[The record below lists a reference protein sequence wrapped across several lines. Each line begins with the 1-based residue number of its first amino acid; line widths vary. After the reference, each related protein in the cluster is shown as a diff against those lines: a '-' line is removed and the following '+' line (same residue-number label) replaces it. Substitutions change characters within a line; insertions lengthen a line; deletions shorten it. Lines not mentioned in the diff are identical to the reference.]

1 MGRCSPLLTAVIVA
15 AVMCVD
21 AVRSA
26 VSQPMDAVVSAAAT
40 KPQLTAAVV
49 VISLLAYA
57 WMQYRAVSR
66 WVLWPSLLC
75 GVGLAGTGGRE
86 RDMRARAHIPHRT
99 RHCSSKSRS
108 WTCRSL
114 KVRPRGRC
122 VLALLLPPL
131 ASGLLQPAGLPHV
144 RTAYV

>member
-1 MGRCSPLLTAVIVA
+1 MFHVRVRRRTSSSAAADCKPRIRVNLCHCTHPSRTCTPVSRVTMGRCSPLLTAVVVA

-57 WMQYRAVSR
+57 WMQYRAVS
-66 WVLWPSLLC
+66 C
-75 GVGLAGTGGRE
+75 DFLAP
-86 RDMRARAHIPHRT
+86 IP
-99 RHCSSKSRS
+99 
-108 WTCRSL
+108 
-114 KVRPRGRC
+114 P
-122 VLALLLPPL
+122 
-131 ASGLLQPAGLPHV
+131 
-144 RTAYV
+144 